1 MCELRSRQGRTLSEP
16 VHERGGRHVVLSEV
30 PVRGSAAPYRAI
42 GEVFG
47 WLCVAGALVL
57 TGLAV
62 RRPEGRP

>member
-1 MCELRSRQGRTLSEP
+1 M
-16 VHERGGRHVVLSEV
+16 